1 MHFKVYNQITF
12 FFTVEESRRYIK
24 CYEEMNRYFV
34 ETKAF
39 KEAEKIFH
47 KYGIIIMTGLPGC
60 GKTLAAVHLIL
71 KELKSNWTF
80 RKINSRD
87 DLSFVGKNEKTLL
100 LIDNMFSDRTTELQL
115 EHWWTDVELI
125 YNEYMLHQQEAPCA
139 GIVITT
145 RKNVI
150 KQACTY
156 IKKVSP
162 ILKGV
167 CSKDLRALSEKEKQN
182 IFSKQIEYAQQ
193 VNKIEMKN
201 IEKITWKTG
210 EPEGP
215 IGFPL
220 CAHLYVFAEKYRKS
234 GKHFFSRP
242 IEYLK
247 LQIKDEIERD
257 KSNRTKSLFFVL
269 FFREWKSS
277 NVEIFEIK
285 NESQCQ
291 RFLDKISP
299 ELKQFGPFDFRDL
312 ESEAER
318 LSDAFFKTVDKNMY
332 TFIHDSVFEAVEAY
346 FCETYVT
353 EAAKYFPLDIIKKQ
367 KYENLTVKQQL
378 TLITRFIY
386 EMIDGRLDQVLAC
399 RIFQNANFVA
409 AFYEELKKKDPI
421 FFVKYVKQK
430 FEDIVVKLQQSN
442 SLN

>member
-1 MHFKVYNQITF
+1 
-12 FFTVEESRRYIK
+12 
-24 CYEEMNRYFV
+24 MNGYFV

-47 KYGIIIMTGLPGC
+47 KYRIIIMTGLPGC

-71 KELKSNWTF
+71 KELNELNSNWTF

-87 DLSFVGKNEKTLL
+87 DLSFVGKNENTLL
-100 LIDNMFSDRTTELQL
+100 LIDNMFWDRTTKLQL

-125 YNEYMLHQQEAPCA
+125 YNEYIVHQQDAPCA

-156 IKKVSP
+156 IKNVSP

-167 CSKDLRALSEKEKQN
+167 CSKDLRALTEKEKQN
-182 IFSKQIEYAQQ
+182 IFLKQIDYAHA
-193 VNKIEMKN
+193 NKIEMKN

-220 CAHLYVFAEKYRKS
+220 CAHLYVCDEKYRKS

-247 LQIKDEIERD
+247 LQIRDEIERD
-257 KSNRTKSLFFVL
+257 KSNRTKSLFFFL
-269 FFREWKSS
+269 FFQKWKSP
-277 NVEIFEIK
+277 NDKIFEIK
-285 NESQCQ
+285 NESYCQ
-291 RFLDKISP
+291 RFLDNISP
-299 ELKQFGPFDFRDL
+299 DLHRIGPFDFRDL

-318 LSDAFFKTVDKNMY
+318 LSDAFFKADGEHMY
-332 TFIHDSVFEAVEAY
+332 TFVHDSVFEAVEAY
-346 FCETYVT
+346 FCEAYVT
-353 EAAKYFPLDIIKKQ
+353 KAANLFPLDIIQKQ
-367 KYENLTVKQQL
+367 KYENLTVQQQL
-378 TLITRFIY
+378 TLISRFIY
-386 EMIDGRLDQVLAC
+386 EIIEGRLDQVLAC
-399 RIFQNANFVA
+399 RIFQNANFVDR
-409 AFYEELKKKDPI
+409 FCEELKKKDPI
-421 FFVKYVKQK
+421 FFAKYVKQK
-430 FEDIVVKLQQSN
+430 FDDIVVKLQQSN